1 MWELLFHEVY
11 KEIGSWSLKK
21 IGSPYKKKKKKE
33 KKRKEIGSPK
43 KKKKVY
49 REIIMYFQSVIN
61 AY

>member
-11 KEIGSWSLKK
+11 KEIGSSK
-21 IGSPYKKKKKKE
+21 
-33 KKRKEIGSPK
+33 K

-49 REIIMYFQSVIN
+49 REIIMYFQIFIN

>member
-21 IGSPYKKKKKKE
+21 IGSPYHKKK